1 MAAVAVWKKVV
12 SVCHSPPSD
21 GPQSLQHFLF
31 LLLWFWLIIS
41 LCLCLTDSR
50 LCFYHWSAASSNSW
64 VLFLSCSS
72 FVLLLFLPTKSKWKK
87 KIISENYFWNGCIK
101 MIENACLNQNINL
114 FILFKIREKE
124 QAKWAK
130 WARMLKNTFTDKQ
143 LCSLTCFFLFACL
156 NNYENVYSFFV
167 FEIRKNRLS

>member
-1 MAAVAVWKKVV
+1 MVLSHCNIFCSCFCGFDWSSVFV
-12 SVCHSPPSD
+12 SV
-21 GPQSLQHFLF
+21 SLTLDYVFIIGQ
-31 LLLWFWLIIS
+31 LLH
-41 LCLCLTDSR
+41 LT
-50 LCFYHWSAASSNSW
+50 LECCFFHVL
-64 VLFLSCSS
+64 VLFYFCSYP
-72 FVLLLFLPTKSKWKK
+72 LKANEKK
-87 KIISENYFWNGCIK
+87 TISENYFWNGCIK

-143 LCSLTCFFLFACL
+143 LCSLTCFFLLACL